1 MHRSFDRPEE
11 WQEKWQMPIP
21 RIFRP
26 THHTGKELGRKE
38 ISSPLFCLFLP
49 PPFPPP
55 LRASSRK
62 CRVSWW
68 SAVAV
73 LWREKSSHTS
83 SKLFSEFCQTPPPQS
98 QHHFK
103 GATCAMFF
111 KWTGFDDKGCSS
123 RGHQEAPIAL
133 LVPTQSLLLPKTISP
148 HVVTN

>member
-1 MHRSFDRPEE
+1 MHRSLDRPEE

-26 THHTGKELGRKE
+26 TPSRWQGARQERIFQPPILPFPST
-38 ISSPLFCLFLP
+38 PL
-49 PPFPPP
+49 PPP

-148 HVVTN
+148 HVVAN